1 MLEKLKK
8 LLEHPFVDTL
18 AKTIKKFK
26 SSKSYYSVSYMIL
39 FFTFREAIAWKF
51 GDAIRTFCETQSN
64 KSDYAWVW
72 DTVGFFF
79 DVGGSIELVVLGA
92 SVFVI
97 LSLVKVSE
105 SQNSSEEKL
114 HHISHDKLD
123 EILKLLPTSINK
135 EQFLQEYFGDD
146 WQEVL
151 NNPQTYHNL
160 KTKLLNTST
169 SIEELLEEKEN
180 LLKKI
185 ESQRLK
191 GSIQKMVDKAFE
203 ELRYEDVRTLLDEF
217 IAHNQS
223 IGNDLVKAHFQ
234 KALSYVEEVEYFK
247 AKEEFEKHIPV
258 AIEDAYIQNEYG
270 VLYNTLGNYDKFLKH
285 SEISLK
291 LAIKE
296 FGEHHSEVATRYN
309 NIGEAWRS
317 KGEYD
322 KAIEFYNKALKI
334 KLATLGENHPS
345 TATSYN
351 NIGGAWYSKEEY
363 DKAIEFYKKDLKICL
378 TTLGVNHLSTATS
391 YDNIG
396 SAWNSKGEYEKAIEF
411 YNKALKISLAILGA
425 NHPYIATSYNNIGE
439 AWRRKGEYD
448 KAIEFH
454 NKALKIRLV
463 TLGENHPD
471 IAQSYNNIGV
481 AWNSKGG
488 YDKAIEFLNKAL
500 KIWIATLGEKHP
512 NVKMVRGNLEMSE
525 AKLRESRDD

>member
-8 LLEHPFVDTL
+8 LLENPFIDTL

-26 SSKSYYSVSYMIL
+26 SSKSYWSVVVVPITLIS
-39 FFTFREAIAWKF
+39 REAIAIKW
-51 GDAIRTFCETQSN
+51 GDKVEEIAQNNLANSSLEWYEELFWNIFEFLFSN
-64 KSDYAWVW
+64 GEPW
-72 DTVGFFF
+72 
-79 DVGGSIELVVLGA
+79 LVALFILIFLVL
-92 SVFVI
+92 SF
-97 LSLVKVSE
+97 VKVKSPE
-105 SQNSSEEKL
+105 QQVNF
-114 HHISHDKLD
+114 D
-123 EILKLLPTSINK
+123 EIKALIKQQGGDEVSFLKK
-135 EQFLQEYFGDD
+135 YFGDD
-146 WQEVL
+146 YQTILE
-151 NNPQTYHNL
+151 NPQTYHNL

-169 SIEELLEEKEN
+169 SIEELLEEKDN

-185 ESQRLK
+185 ESQRLN

-203 ELRYEDVRTLLDEF
+203 ELRYDDVIDLLDAF
-217 IAHNQS
+217 IEQNREL
-223 IGNDLVKAHFQ
+223 GNDLIKAHFQ
-234 KALSYVEEVEYFK
+234 KALAYIEELEYSK

-454 NKALKIRLV
+454 NKALKIRLA